1 VCSGCSTG
9 PSVVSFV
16 NPEGL
21 HRVAG
26 WESSTGGPAV
36 RLAPLSI
43 RVSTPKVDT
52 NSSAR
57 GRARARVGGMSSL
70 QKRQSE
76 LLGLS
81 RDRAM
86 TLAEIVTLLGDL
98 AEPLSASVIEVGG
111 VALLREGGRL
121 WVPPESVNRLA
132 RQVTAHVDTQ
142 IWVDTT
148 VELERAGL
156 VRLVVDE
163 ADVETLREHVAI
175 PKTL

>member
-1 VCSGCSTG
+1 
-9 PSVVSFV
+9 
-16 NPEGL
+16 
-21 HRVAG
+21 
-26 WESSTGGPAV
+26 
-36 RLAPLSI
+36 
-43 RVSTPKVDT
+43 
-52 NSSAR
+52 
-57 GRARARVGGMSSL
+57 MSSL